1 MAPVKEFFFLAY
13 SLPIDSF
20 VHVQNAFSLFS
31 LYYPILPPIQP
42 LLLAN
47 MYPSFHVSV
56 CVWPTELNKGCLKEQ
71 GWRLF
76 CWSIDSGHG

>member
-13 SLPIDSF
+13 SLPVDSF
-20 VHVQNAFSLFS
+20 AHVQNTFSLFS

-56 CVWPTELNKGCLKEQ
+56 CVWPTELNKGCLKE
-71 GWRLF
+71 
-76 CWSIDSGHG
+76 